1 MAKRRRVID
10 PKEAVSY
17 RTPTK
22 VVSVMRFD
30 YLTETFFYPS
40 ARDVT

>member
-10 PKEAVSY
+10 PKETISY
-17 RTPTK
+17 RTPMR

-30 YLTETFFYPS
+30 
-40 ARDVT
+40 